1 MFQSFIYL
9 EVRVLLSSVPGVF
22 ISTTEDSAKKD
33 ILSVKADFL
42 RKNNSAPKINSVKIE
57 PSTLHRVR
65 TLVEALGG
73 TMTGSSTLERLL
85 GNIQEPPDDRNFTG
99 FSVRAAQ
106 GGGLDIMFHQKS
118 KHIKIEEVRVEE
130 DSGHL
135 TRVGGAK
142 PRMDWTYAGCPSI
155 RIRTSSAFELGEE
168 AELFLQELYTLLAYL
183 KVVNPELSEAAVRCN
198 AYVSMAEYPQK
209 PSYTVKLRNLN
220 SFNFVRKA
228 INSELSRQEEI
239 LSGGGT
245 VASESRL

>member
-106 GGGLDIMFHQKS
+106 GGGLDIMFH
-118 KHIKIEEVRVEE
+118 
-130 DSGHL
+130 
-135 TRVGGAK
+135 
-142 PRMDWTYAGCPSI
+142 
-155 RIRTSSAFELGEE
+155 
-168 AELFLQELYTLLAYL
+168 
-183 KVVNPELSEAAVRCN
+183 
-198 AYVSMAEYPQK
+198 
-209 PSYTVKLRNLN
+209 
-220 SFNFVRKA
+220 
-228 INSELSRQEEI
+228 
-239 LSGGGT
+239 
-245 VASESRL
+245 